1 MLKQLTKSLFC
12 RNRSAQD
19 LSIVDGEMIDLPE
32 MDLPCPVVSTEINQ
46 AVPMV
51 ISVAKTMSPVVDT
64 GPKTDLV
71 LPSSGIPEQ
80 YLIFLGSS
88 GRSTGTIIEYNW
100 DLKWWQRQTGA
111 LQDMNRHSMEKIL
124 NNMHPATARR
134 KIASLRSYGKW
145 LLREGDHRLH
155 SQLSQIIPP
164 RTPGRIPKDRG
175 SDAFRELSNQAFQ
188 YVKDG
193 DRRGIWL
200 GLMICCGL
208 RISEIQTVKNSP
220 GDSIKVVGKGNK
232 ERLIPA
238 PAWLR
243 KAIVKKVKKNTVW
256 RKDRKLIWLE
266 MKKIGIKKPHS
277 LRHTYA
283 SELVR
288 QDFKLEQ
295 VQLLL
300 GHAKLETTLIYA
312 RVKLPEN
319 VTIKLGIEQE

>member
-1 MLKQLTKSLFC
+1 MLKRLTKSLFC

-32 MDLPCPVVSTEINQ
+32 MDAPCPVAASEIIHPALVPVSSD
-46 AVPMV
+46 AVVSPMV
-51 ISVAKTMSPVVDT
+51 EEEVKME
-64 GPKTDLV
+64 LQ

-88 GRSTGTIIEYNW
+88 GRAKGTIVEYNW
-100 DLKWWQRQTGA
+100 DLLWWQRQTDA
-111 LQDMNRHSMEKIL
+111 LQDIRRHSMEKIL

-155 SQLSQIIPP
+155 SELSQIISP

-175 SDAFRELSNQAFQ
+175 SEAFRTLSDQAFQ
-188 YVKDG
+188 YVQEG

-243 KAIVKKVKKNTVW
+243 KAIACKVQKSTSW

-266 MKKIGIKKPHS
+266 MKKIDIIKPHS

-288 QDFKLEQ
+288 QGFKLEQ
-295 VQLLL
+295 VQQLL
-300 GHAKLETTLIYA
+300 GHAKLETSLIYA
-312 RVKLPEN
+312 KVKLPEN
-319 VTIKLGIEQE
+319 VTTRLGIEQ